1 MRWPMEEG
9 EAALTLREEL
19 CVFAYPPAE
28 VLVRAEFFYIVFRR
42 LRPYHRLHIFAY
54 RVSKLSGYVH
64 ALSPV
69 AKA

>member
-42 LRPYHRLHIFAY
+42 LRPRC
-54 RVSKLSGYVH
+54 
-64 ALSPV
+64 
-69 AKA
+69 